1 MRERVGV
8 LIVGGG
14 IAGLATAL
22 GLHARGVD
30 CLVAESVREIVPLG
44 VGINLLPHGVR
55 VLTELGLAPALADVA
70 IETRA
75 IEYRASD
82 GRLIHSDPRGRH
94 AGMPFPQLSIHRG
107 NLHAVLFR
115 ALLERHGQ
123 GAVVTGARLVGLE
136 RRGDF
141 VHAVFEDRRR
151 GGTLRVDAEA
161 VIGADGIL

>member
-55 VLTELGLAPALADVA
+55 VLTELGLAPALADVGVSPPPSVQSEVQTMA
-70 IETRA
+70 FGVVRPPVPSQPSTM
-75 IEYRASD
+75 SS
-82 GRLIHSDPRGRH
+82 RL
-94 AGMPFPQLSIHRG
+94 
-107 NLHAVLFR
+107 
-115 ALLERHGQ
+115 
-123 GAVVTGARLVGLE
+123 
-136 RRGDF
+136 
-141 VHAVFEDRRR
+141 
-151 GGTLRVDAEA
+151 
-161 VIGADGIL
+161 